1 MSKLIVFIIKYH
13 GDASGANN
21 LNAKV
26 HYMTKILSIVVL
38 VVANRHEEQ
47 GPAFEQKPFFRFFSS
62 LLSDLHGIESHLGDA
77 YLPLLIA
84 LRLVD

>member
-38 VVANRHEEQ
+38 VVANRMKSKVPGSNRNHSFDFS
-47 GPAFEQKPFFRFFSS
+47 PAF
-62 LLSDLHGIESHLGDA
+62 
-77 YLPLLIA
+77 
-84 LRLVD
+84 